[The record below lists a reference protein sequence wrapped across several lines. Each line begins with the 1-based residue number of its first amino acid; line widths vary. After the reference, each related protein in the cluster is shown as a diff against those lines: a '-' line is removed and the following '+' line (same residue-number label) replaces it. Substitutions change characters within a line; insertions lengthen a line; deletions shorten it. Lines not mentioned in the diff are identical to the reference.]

1 MTDLGEAP
9 PNLDQES
16 SLDIRL
22 GKAMSH
28 PVRIEI
34 LDRLRL
40 QPASPV
46 DLHGKLD
53 LPLSNV
59 SYHFKVLKE
68 LGCIRS
74 TGQEQIRGA
83 LKTTYKS
90 VFDMLL
96 DTPTWAKLS
105 PATKARIT
113 RAGLHS
119 IVQRAD
125 EAIEAKTLDTRSDRH
140 LAVMTLMVDEEGWSE
155 MAGLLDQV
163 LQRFYAISDESS
175 ARVGDSD
182 NRFPV
187 TMSNLLF
194 ESPVGPGGQMA
205 T

>member
-1 MTDLGEAP
+1 MT
-9 PNLDQES
+9 NLADKSQKFGAD

-28 PVRIEI
+28 PLRIEI

-40 QPASPV
+40 EPASPV
-46 DLHGKLD
+46 DLHHKIG

-59 SYHFKVLKE
+59 SYHFKVLNE
-68 LGCIRS
+68 LGCIRPTS
-74 TGQEQIRGA
+74 KEQVRGA
-83 LKTTYKS
+83 LKTTYES

-119 IVQRAD
+119 MIQRAD
-125 EAIEAKTLDTRSDRH
+125 EAIEAKTLDARPDRH

-155 MAGLLDQV
+155 MTDLLDRV
-163 LQRFYAISDESS
+163 LSRFYTISEESS
-175 ARVGDSD
+175 NRAGGS
-182 NRFPV
+182 RFPV

-194 ESPVGPGGQMA
+194 ESPIGPKGQVA
-205 T
+205 A